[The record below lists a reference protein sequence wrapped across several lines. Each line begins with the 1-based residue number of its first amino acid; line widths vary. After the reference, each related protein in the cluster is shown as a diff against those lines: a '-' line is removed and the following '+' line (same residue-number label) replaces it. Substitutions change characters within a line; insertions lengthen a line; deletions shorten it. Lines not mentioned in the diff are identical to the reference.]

1 MYSQGGNAYGIFVE
15 HGSEIGT
22 TIIDFNDNT
31 VINAQNANGSGEAV
45 YISGDGV
52 AVNFNKAQKKGLRLI
67 SSVTLLQLIMLKLR
81 WQAIAMLLKVRLR
94 LMLAA

>member
-52 AVNFNKAQKKGLRLI
+52 AVNFNKAQKKG
-67 SSVTLLQLIMLKLR
+67 VTVDIIGDIT
-81 WQAIAMLLKVRLR
+81 AANAHVR
-94 LMLAA
+94 